1 MKQIFTLLLL
11 SIFLQVK
18 AQERID
24 GSFSFQTDP
33 AKKYSIFVPSNYDAA
48 TPNKMMLALHPL
60 NTNRWDAISWCDTLI
75 AFADAND
82 LLMICPDG
90 GLDGAVDDAIDTAF
104 TSVILD
110 SMMTWY
116 NVDASKVYAM
126 GFSWG
131 GRTTYSYGLRN
142 PNKFAGYLPIGA
154 AIDGTN
160 QVTGFLQNAADKPFY
175 LVHGGNDSPSVRY
188 TPMLNALNDNG
199 ACVESIL
206 MSGVGHTID
215 FPNRNTILTDAFQW
229 IEAQVCGDVAPSAVV
244 DVEELKGAIS
254 PNPVTIGQRVRVE
267 NWENVSLYSAAQGWL
282 KAEIVDDSF
291 STRKLQAGVY
301 FVTGKLNGQRVTEK
315 LLVF

>member
-1 MKQIFTLLLL
+1 MKQFFTLILLAF
-11 SIFLQVK
+11 ILQIN

-24 GSFSFQTDP
+24 GTLPFQTDN

-82 LLMICPDG
+82 LLLICPDG
-90 GLDGAVDDAIDTAF
+90 GIDGAVDDQIDTAF

-116 NVDASKVYAM
+116 NVDAAKVYAM

-142 PNKFAGYLPIGA
+142 PDKFAGFLPIGA
-154 AIDGTN
+154 AIESTN
-160 QVTGFLQNAADKPFY
+160 QVDGFLQNAADKPFY

-188 TPMLNALNDNG
+188 TPMLNALNEND

-206 MSGVGHTID
+206 MPGVGHTID
-215 FPNRNTILTDAFQW
+215 FPNRNAILTEAFQW
-229 IEAQVCGDVAPSAVV
+229 IENVVCGDLPSAVA
-244 DVEELKGAIS
+244 DVQEVKGEVY
-254 PNPVTIGQRVRVE
+254 PNPVKVGAIVQVE
-267 NWENVSLYSAAQGWL
+267 NWDNISLYSAAHGWV
-282 KAEIVDDSF
+282 KTEVVDGTF
-291 STRKLQAGVY
+291 STANLQSGIY
-301 FVTGKLNGQRVTEK
+301 FVTGEVNGKRVTEK

>member
-1 MKQIFTLLLL
+1 
-11 SIFLQVK
+11 
-18 AQERID
+18 
-24 GSFSFQTDP
+24 
-33 AKKYSIFVPSNYDAA
+33 
-48 TPNKMMLALHPL
+48 MMLALHPL

-301 FVTGKLNGQRVTEK
+301 FVTGKLNGQRVAEK

>member
-1 MKQIFTLLLL
+1 MKQLFTLVFLV
-11 SIFLQVK
+11 IFLQTN

-24 GSFSFQTDP
+24 DSFSFQTDP

-104 TSVILD
+104 TSVVLD

-116 NVDASKVYAM
+116 NVDEANVYAM

-131 GRTTYSYGLRN
+131 ARTTYSYGLRN
-142 PNKFAGYLPIGA
+142 PNKFAGFLPIGA
-154 AIDGTN
+154 AIEGTN

-175 LVHGGNDSPSVRY
+175 LVHGGNDSPASRF

-206 MSGVGHTID
+206 MPGIGHTID
-215 FPNRNTILTDAFQW
+215 FPNRNTILTTAFQW
-229 IEAQVCGDVAPSAVV
+229 IENQVCGDVAPSAVANA
-244 DVEELKGAIS
+244 EEVKGAIS
-254 PNPVTIGQRVRVE
+254 PNPVTIGGKVQLA
-267 NWENVSLYSAAQGWL
+267 NWKNVSLYSAAQGWL
-282 KAEIVDDSF
+282 KVEISNDTF
-291 STRKLQAGVY
+291 STSNLQSGVY
-301 FVTGKLNGQRVTEK
+301 FVTGELNGKRVTEK

>member
-1 MKQIFTLLLL
+1 MKQFLTL
-11 SIFLQVK
+11 IFLALFLQIN

-33 AKKYSIFVPSNYDAA
+33 AKKYSIFVPGNYDAA

-142 PNKFAGYLPIGA
+142 PNKFAGFLPIGA
-154 AIDGTN
+154 AIDGTS
-160 QVTGFLQNAADKPFY
+160 QVTGFLQNATDKPFY
-175 LVHGGNDSPSVRY
+175 LVHGGNDSPAVRY
-188 TPMLNALNDNG
+188 TPMLNALNDNN

-206 MSGVGHTID
+206 MPGVGHTID
-215 FPNRNTILTDAFQW
+215 FPNRNVILSEAFQW
-229 IEAQVCGDVAPSAVV
+229 IETQVCGDVSPSAVSNIK
-244 DVEELKGAIS
+244 EIKGAIS
-254 PNPVTIGQRVRVE
+254 PNPVRVGERVRVE
-267 NWENVSLYSAAQGWL
+267 NWTNVSLYSAAQGWL
-282 KAEIVDDSF
+282 KMEVVDDTF
-291 STRKLQAGVY
+291 STANLQSGVY
-301 FVTGKLNGQRVTEK
+301 FVTGEVNGQRVTEK

>member
-1 MKQIFTLLLL
+1 MKQLVTLLFL
-11 SIFLQVK
+11 SIFLQVN

-24 GSFSFQTDP
+24 GSFAFQTDP
-33 AKKYSIFVPSNYDAA
+33 AKKYSIFVPTNYDAA

-82 LLMICPDG
+82 LLLIAPDG
-90 GLDGAVDDAIDTAF
+90 GIDGAVDDAIDTAF
-104 TSVILD
+104 TSVVLD

-116 NVDASKVYAM
+116 NVDETKVYAM

-142 PNKFAGYLPIGA
+142 PNKFAGFLPIGA

-160 QVTGFLQNAADKPFY
+160 QVNGFLQNAMDKPFY
-175 LVHGGNDSPSVRY
+175 LVHGGNDSPAVRY
-188 TPMLNALNDNG
+188 TPMLNALNDNN

-206 MSGVGHTID
+206 MPGVGHTID
-215 FPNRNTILTDAFQW
+215 FPNRNAILTEAFQW
-229 IEAQVCGDVAPSAVV
+229 IENEVCGDVAPSAVV
-244 DVEELKGAIS
+244 DVQEVKGALS
-254 PNPVTIGQRVRVE
+254 PNPVANGDKVKVK

-282 KAEIVDDSF
+282 KVEILNDTF
-291 STRKLQAGVY
+291 STTNLETGVY
-301 FVTGKLNGQRVTEK
+301 FVTGELNGKRVTEK